1 MNVSMNKSIYKYDV
15 ISTFGILYNFFMTW
29 NTLSRLNWM
38 YQNHFREF
46 EKNDIKI
53 LELFKKYVIIF
64 IIVSIY
70 VIIIKFQVCII
81 YIYIFCSIYK

>member
-1 MNVSMNKSIYKYDV
+1 
-15 ISTFGILYNFFMTW
+15 
-29 NTLSRLNWM
+29 M
-38 YQNHFREF
+38 YQNHFKEF
-46 EKNDIKI
+46 EKNIKII

-81 YIYIFCSIYK
+81 TCIFFVPFINSLIDYIYDTSIIIYRYIVSRI